1 MGTIGLC
8 LNQKLKDCSKNKNL
22 TLLIMGATSIMLLLL
37 IPTST
42 VFAQVSLQ
50 NPWALFQTLCPQG
63 RLATGPQCTNLFT
76 GTNAATCDN
85 SYLVAI
91 GVCTP
96 SSNTGI
102 CPANFQLQNGV
113 CVPISSSCPSGTVLQ
128 NGVCVPTNITC
139 PIGSILQNG
148 VCVPF
153 TNPTQSAPVAVP
165 LALPSS
171 TVVGNTLVTLDGTGS
186 YATTTGAN
194 IVSYSWVQ
202 TSGSPVSLTGANTAT
217 ATFQAPIVVNQ
228 ISLVFSL
235 TVTDSLGQVSSP
247 VSVTVTVTPS

>member
-8 LNQKLKDCSKNKNL
+8 LDQKLKDCSKNKNL
-22 TLLIMGATSIMLLLL
+22 TLLIMGASSIMLLLL

-76 GTNAATCDN
+76 GTNTATCDN

-96 SSNTGI
+96 SSNTGT
-102 CPANFQLQNGV
+102 CPANYQLQNGV
-113 CVPISSSCPSGTVLQ
+113 CVPISTTCPSGTVLQ

-153 TNPTQSAPVAVP
+153 TNPGQSAPVAN
-165 LALPSS
+165 AGTSQTATS
-171 TVVGNTLVTLDGTGS
+171 GTTVFLDGSGS
-186 YATTTGAN
+186 FATTNGAT

-202 TSGSPVSLTGANTAT
+202 SPGSTPVTLTGANTAT
-217 ATFQAPIVVNQ
+217 PSFVAPIVVNQ
-228 ISLVFSL
+228 TPLVFSL
-235 TVTDSLGQVSSP
+235 TVTDSLGQVSTPS
-247 VSVTVTVTPS
+247 SVTVTVFPS